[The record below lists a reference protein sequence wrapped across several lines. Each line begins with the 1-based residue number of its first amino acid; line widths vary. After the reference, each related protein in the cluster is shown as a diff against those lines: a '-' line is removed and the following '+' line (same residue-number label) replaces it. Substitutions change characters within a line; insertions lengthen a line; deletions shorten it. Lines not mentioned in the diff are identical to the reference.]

1 MYVFAI
7 AYKARTISATCDADD
22 PSQQSVMMSCDTVPA
37 TGATSDADNPS
48 QQSAFATEQQI
59 MSSVRFYGRGF
70 RKARA
75 SGEVSSAT
83 QQLVMSPDSEPPAMC
98 VEGVPRSLHPV
109 NKRSRKDA
117 TLTAGRRNAKSSRK
131 GRLPSRYTD

>member
-22 PSQQSVMMSCDTVPA
+22 PSQQSVMMSCDSEPV

-48 QQSAFATEQQI
+48 QQTAFATEQQI

-75 SGEVSSAT
+75 SGEVSSLT
-83 QQLVMSPDSEPPAMC
+83 QQSVMSLRTTSHVCRGSPSQSTSSE
-98 VEGVPRSLHPV
+98 
-109 NKRSRKDA
+109 
-117 TLTAGRRNAKSSRK
+117 
-131 GRLPSRYTD
+131 

>member
-22 PSQQSVMMSCDTVPA
+22 PSQQSVMMSCDTEPV

-75 SGEVSSAT
+75 SGEVSSLT
-83 QQLVMSPDSEPPAMC
+83 QQSVMSPDSEPPAMC
-98 VEGVPRSLHPV
+98 VEGVPRSPHPV
-109 NKRSRKDA
+109 NKRSRKAA
-117 TLTAGRRNAKSSRK
+117 TLTAGRRNAKSGRK
-131 GRLPSRYTD
+131 GRLPSKYTD